1 MALCSL
7 APVPDVYRLA
17 CGHVPGTNHEA
28 SGAPLVAE
36 AQRRITVRQPAIDV
50 ALRKDLFR
58 RSVTGRERAFE
69 FL

>member
-1 MALCSL
+1 VYCL
-7 APVPDVYRLA
+7 AG
-17 CGHVPGTNHEA
+17 GHVPGGNHEA

-36 AQRRITVRQPAIDV
+36 AQRRLTVRQPVIDV

-58 RSVTGRERAFE
+58 RPVTERERAFD